1 MNSKNINYP
10 DSDNTESIKINTKET
25 DNNKTAKED
34 ADNNK
39 THLTGTK
46 EGLYI
51 NDYSPKFSE
60 SYNVY
65 DKAREH
71 MKKLRK
77 ERNNKNGSDDI

>member
-1 MNSKNINYP
+1 MNNKNKNHP
-10 DSDNTESIKINTKET
+10 APDNTESIKINTGET
-25 DNNKTAKED
+25 DNNKIDKED

-39 THLTGTK
+39 THLKGTK
-46 EGLYI
+46 KGLYI